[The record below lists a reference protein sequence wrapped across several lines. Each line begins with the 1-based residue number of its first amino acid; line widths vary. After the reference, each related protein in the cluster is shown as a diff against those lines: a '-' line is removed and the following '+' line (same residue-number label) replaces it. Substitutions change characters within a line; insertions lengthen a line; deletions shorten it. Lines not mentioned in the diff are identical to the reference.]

1 MSEIN
6 MVMRSFN
13 RGDIEYLEAIDNKA
27 YDYGHECDWFIENSK
42 SCRVADVPDS
52 EGPVGFYVMEAH
64 SRKSLSIVRFAVAP
78 PFRRMGIGTAMMDDI
93 MTEGYRYNRLIVAV
107 PESNLGAQL
116 FLQANYFTC
125 IRLLKHDKK
134 KETDPDPEPDYLF
147 CKDIG
152 KHE

>member
-13 RGDIEYLEAIDNKA
+13 RGDTEYLESIDNKS
-27 YDYGHECDWFIENSK
+27 YDYGQECEWFIENSK

-52 EGPVGFYVMEAH
+52 DGPVGFYVMEAH

-78 PFRRMGIGTAMMDDI
+78 PFRRMGIGTAMIDDM
-93 MTEGYRYNRLIVAV
+93 MTEGYRYNRLIAIV
-107 PESNLGAQL
+107 PEDNLGAQL
-116 FLQANYFTC
+116 FFKANYFSC
-125 IRLLKHDKK
+125 IRILKDDKK
-134 KETDPDPEPDYLF
+134 PQQDYLF

-152 KHE
+152 KS